1 MVLLHSFLHLDNVQ
15 KLINTQELHRS
26 EIASIQKA
34 TQDQLNVLKFNLKSH
49 NTIISDVRVL
59 LKSLTKVS
67 ISLISLINIKIKNPK
82 FLQIINFF

>member
-1 MVLLHSFLHLDNVQ
+1 MS
-15 KLINTQELHRS
+15 TQELVRS

-34 TQDQLNVLKFNLKSH
+34 TKEQLNDFKSTLTSH

-67 ISLISLINIKIKNPK
+67 VAI
-82 FLQIINFF
+82 